1 LDEALNDDQRVL
13 LDAST
18 RFMEETHPLTALRAG
33 AHDDRAFAERYRR
46 QAGDLGWFSLVV
58 PEEHGGGSVS
68 DNGVVDAALVGYRR
82 GRLLQP
88 GSFVGT
94 NVVARTVAVAG
105 TEEQRRSV
113 LPALMAGEAAGGWAG
128 VAPPGTPALDGVAV
142 AAATAGGHRLVGT
155 ATFVEDAGP
164 DGWYLVPARTD
175 DGPSLFLVVADAPG
189 LDAVPQQSLDLS
201 RRFVELRLD
210 GVDVPATALVGVA
223 GGAAELIDDAF
234 ALACCLLVAETVG
247 AMAAEHEMT
256 TQYAKDRIA
265 FGRPIGSF
273 QAIKHNLADTSLQL
287 ELGLALA
294 TAAAQHV
301 GAPDGYHR
309 EAASIAKAFVGD
321 AAVELAQN
329 CFQVF
334 GGIGYTW
341 EHDQHLYLRRLTTDA
356 SFLGGPSFH
365 RERLCRLSGV

>member
-1 LDEALNDDQRVL
+1 MDEDLHDDQRVL
-13 LDAST
+13 LDAAT
-18 RFMEETHPLTALRAG
+18 RFMEEVHPLTALRDG
-33 AHDDRAFAERYRR
+33 AHDDPAFAARYRR
-46 QAGDLGWFSLVV
+46 QAGELGWFSLVV

-68 DNGVVDAALVGYRR
+68 GNGVADAALVGYRR

-88 GSFVGT
+88 GAFVGT
-94 NVVARTVAVAG
+94 NVVVRTLAVAG
-105 TEEQRRSV
+105 TDHQRASV
-113 LPALMAGEAAGGWAG
+113 LPALMAGEVGAAFA
-128 VAPPGTPALDGVAV
+128 VMAPPGDPALHGAV
-142 AAATAGGHRLVGT
+142 HGTATAGGLRLDGT

-164 DGWYLVPARTD
+164 GGWYLVTVAAD
-175 DGPSLFLVVADAPG
+175 AGPSLVLLPADTPG
-189 LDAVPQQSLDLS
+189 LTVVPKASLDLS
-201 RRFVELRLD
+201 RRFVELRVEGCEVGAD
-210 GVDVPATALVGVA
+210 ALVGAA
-223 GGAAELIDDAF
+223 GDAGLIADAF
-234 ALACCLLVAETVG
+234 ALACTLLVAETAG

-287 ELGLALA
+287 ELSLALA
-294 TAAAQHV
+294 AAAAERT
-301 GAPDGYHR
+301 GLADGYHC

-321 AAVELAQN
+321 AAVELAQE

-356 SFLGGPSFH
+356 SFLGGPAFH
-365 RERLCRLSGV
+365 RERLCRLSGI

>member
-1 LDEALNDDQRVL
+1 MDEDLTDDQRVL
-13 LDAST
+13 LDAAT
-18 RFMEETHPLTALRAG
+18 RFMEEVHPLTALRAG
-33 AHDDRAFAERYRR
+33 AYDEPAFVERYLR
-46 QAGDLGWFSLVV
+46 QAGELGWFSLVV

-68 DNGVVDAALVGYRR
+68 GNGVVDAALVGYRR

-88 GSFVGT
+88 GAFVGT
-94 NVVARTVAVAG
+94 NVVARTLAVAG
-105 TEEQRRSV
+105 SDEHRGTV
-113 LPALMAGEAAGGWAG
+113 LPALMAGSAAAGFAA
-128 VAPPGTPALDGVAV
+128 VAPPGTPALDGAV
-142 AAATAGGHRLVGT
+142 RGTVVGAGLRLDGT

-164 DGWYLVPARTD
+164 GGWYLFTVA
-175 DGPSLFLVVADAPG
+175 ADAGPTLVLLAADTPG
-189 LDAVPQQSLDLS
+189 LSVVRRSSLDLS
-201 RRFVELRLD
+201 RRFVELRCD
-210 GVDVPATALVGVA
+210 GCEVGPDALVGRV
-223 GGAAELIDDAF
+223 GGAADLIADAF
-234 ALACCLLVAETVG
+234 ALACTLLVAETAG

-287 ELGLALA
+287 ELSLALA
-294 TAAAQHV
+294 AAAAERT
-301 GAPDGYHR
+301 GLDDGYHR

-321 AAVELAQN
+321 AAIDLAQN

-356 SFLGGPSFH
+356 SFLGGSVFH
-365 RERLCRLSGV
+365 RERLCRLSGI